1 MPQRCASSLFKV
13 PETALPST
21 SRGICLRDICVAES
35 SSSDQSRSNGWELRD
50 ALARERSE
58 PALVRIDTRHPAE
71 RRAA

>member
-1 MPQRCASSLFKV
+1 MWRSIYCYLSGQHDYQVSCEPNAIFLQCRAC
-13 PETALPST
+13 
-21 SRGICLRDICVAES
+21 G
-35 SSSDQSRSNGWELRD
+35 QRSNGWELRD